1 MEVDCIPFKDTAYF
15 SPIVLDYL
23 AGSESLKDFYQHPPH
38 FDSFEKLIEERTFK
52 AENRLILSKAIKD
65 QYQGSIKLKVDDAT
79 AVNIKSLEEEQ
90 TYTITT
96 GHQLNLFT
104 GPLYFIYKIV
114 SAINLAKRLSKKY
127 PSKKFVPVYWMAS
140 EDHDFE
146 EISFFR
152 FQGKKLQWKTNQ
164 TGAVGRMN
172 PRELDS
178 VLAEFETL
186 LTPYTNNGTQLK
198 KWFKKA
204 YLEHETLADATRYLA
219 HTLFAEEGLVVVD
232 GDDTALKRIMI
243 PIFEAELKQEVSSE
257 KVEQQ
262 NKALAKHY
270 KVQAN
275 PRAINLFYLTD
286 DSRKRIAR
294 NGENY
299 KLIDSDQE
307 FTEVELMQ
315 ELQDHPERFSP
326 NVLLRPLYQEVILP
340 NLAYIGGGGELA
352 YWFELSSTFK
362 HFKVPFPML
371 LLRNSVMWMQ
381 EKEAKYA
388 KELGLNLK
396 QLFQKEGVLLKEW
409 VKNNAKEE
417 LTLQAEQEAFEE
429 LYQKLAIKSKRI
441 DGSLGPHVAALAKA
455 EEKKLKQL
463 SEKLIR
469 AERKKQN
476 VAAERIAF
484 LKQSLFP
491 NDSLQ
496 ERYQNFSDFYLAY
509 GDHFIELLL
518 DHLSLPTQDFT
529 VIK

>member
-1 MEVDCIPFKDTAYF
+1 MEVDCIPYKDTAYF

-23 AGSESLKDFYQHPPH
+23 AGAESLKDFYQHLPH
-38 FDSFEKLIEERTFK
+38 FDSFEKLTEERSFK
-52 AENRLILSKAIKD
+52 PENRHILSKAIQD
-65 QYQGSIKLKVDDAT
+65 QYQGSIKLKADSPT

-90 TYTITT
+90 TFTITT

-114 SAINLAKRLSKKY
+114 SAINLAKRLREKY
-127 PSKKFVPVYWMAS
+127 PTKKFVPVYWMAS
-140 EDHDFE
+140 EDHDFD

-152 FQGKKLQWKTNQ
+152 FQGKKLQWKTKQ
-164 TGAVGRMN
+164 SGAVGRMD
-172 PRELDS
+172 PRELET
-178 VLAEFETL
+178 VLAEFEKL
-186 LTPYTNNGTQLK
+186 LTPYTTNGTQLK
-198 KWFKKA
+198 KWFKQA

-219 HTLFAEEGLVVVD
+219 HALFAEQGLVVVD
-232 GDDTALKRIMI
+232 GDDAALKQLLQ
-243 PIFEAELKQEVSSE
+243 PIFEAELKQEVSAE

-286 DSRKRIAR
+286 GSRRRIEKE
-294 NGENY
+294 GEKY
-299 KLIDSDQE
+299 IILDSDQQFSE
-307 FTEVELMQ
+307 AEMMQ
-315 ELQDHPERFSP
+315 ELREHPERFSP

-352 YWFELSSTFK
+352 YWFELSSTFEY
-362 HFKVPFPML
+362 FKVPFPML

-381 EKEAKYA
+381 EKEAKYTN
-388 KELGLNLK
+388 ELGLSA
-396 QLFQKEGVLLKEW
+396 QELFQQEGVLLKEW
-409 VKNNAKEE
+409 VKANAKAELSLAAEKEE
-417 LTLQAEQEAFEE
+417 LKKLYRAMEAKSEQ
-429 LYQKLAIKSKRI
+429 I
-441 DGSLGPHVAALAKA
+441 DGSLGPHVAALAK
-455 EEKKLKQL
+455 EQEKKLHQL

-469 AERKKQN
+469 AERKKQS
-476 VAAERIAF
+476 AAAARIAF

-509 GDHFIELLL
+509 GDQFIEVLLEHL
-518 DHLSLPTQDFT
+518 DLPSQDFT